1 MRLTWISLSFVSLAF
16 LPGRAA
22 AQVDAAD
29 LPDAPGASTL
39 HEKYG
44 FSGMILSK
52 INGSAEMLTAADLDG
67 DGCFEL
73 AIVNNDRAKIEL
85 FYKAEEGGDLG
96 DVEAP
101 DPQKVNELADEVYF
115 RRKAHATEEKVTSLA
130 LADLDGDGRGDLI
143 YTGDSGKLT
152 IAFQDAEGRFAR
164 ELRLDVEGCS
174 TSWHALRP
182 ADLNGDGRKD
192 LAVLGREATYF
203 FLQADDGRFP
213 ERQKFANATRDAGSF
228 QVLDL
233 NGDGHPDLLYVDYA
247 SEWPFRCRLGEP
259 GLAFGPEIRSR
270 FAEIRS
276 YAIGNVDADPQQE
289 IVAVRRKS
297 GRLALLS
304 FGQAAAPSAEELAL
318 SSLRSVPFEELKDAD
333 KREALLADLD
343 GDGRPELLV
352 AEPSAAR
359 VVVHRSLLGG
369 GGSSARSFPSFVGAS
384 HPRLADVDKDGALEL
399 VVAAPDEGAIGVA
412 EIDGAG
418 KLGFPAARPVPGGED
433 LLALDAADTDG
444 DGAAEIWLTLGTGAQ
459 TITKRQRRVVRLDEK
474 GGVAAEVKLGTLATD
489 PNDMWLVD
497 LDRDGKR
504 DVMIFVPKAVP
515 VILRADAAGGFADM
529 EAAKAPGLGI
539 LKDVTRP
546 ALAWGDVDG
555 DGLAELLVPGPNFVR
570 ALYLG
575 QDGTPQVVAQF
586 NLEDPAAQV
595 ARVALGDLD
604 GDNVPEVIVVE
615 RGTSSLLVLAQAA
628 GSHRRIG
635 KVDLGGILPAGLLV
649 SDLDGNGAADV
660 LALASDRFA
669 VVQNGGADPAF
680 TLAADLEVPIRD
692 AFLDQ
697 LALGDV
703 NADGEAD
710 AVLTE
715 SNQHLVT
722 ISAIHQDALEYA
734 LKFAVFEE
742 RIFERDGRGG
752 REPRE
757 IVVSDVTGDGRADVA
772 ILVHDRLIVY
782 PQE

>member
-1 MRLTWISLSFVSLAF
+1 MRLTWIALSVVSLAF

-44 FSGMILSK
+44 FSGMIISK
-52 INGSAEMLTAADLDG
+52 INGDAAMLTAADLDG
-67 DGCFEL
+67 DGCSEL

-85 FYKAEEGGDLG
+85 FFKAVEGGDLG

-101 DPQKVNELADEVYF
+101 DPERVNELADEVFF

-130 LADLDGDGRGDLI
+130 VADIDGDGRGDLI

-152 IAFQDAEGRFAR
+152 IAFQDAEQRFSR

-182 ADLNGDGRKD
+182 ADLDGDGRKD
-192 LAVLGREATYF
+192 LAVLGRDATYF

-213 ERQKFANATRDAGSF
+213 ERQKLANATRDAGSF

-233 NGDGHPDLLYVDYA
+233 NGDSHQDLLYVAYS

-276 YAIGNVDADPQQE
+276 YAIGNVDADPQVE

-343 GDGRPELLV
+343 GDTRPELLV

-359 VVVHRSLLGG
+359 IVVHRSLLGG

-384 HPRLADVDKDGALEL
+384 HPRLADLDKDGALEL

-412 EIDGAG
+412 EIDAG
-418 KLGFPAARPVPGGED
+418 GRIGFPAARAVPGGED

-444 DGAAEIWLTLGTGAQ
+444 DGAAEIWLALGTGPANS
-459 TITKRQRRVVRLDEK
+459 KRQRRVVRLD
-474 GGVAAEVKLGTLATD
+474 GAGAVAAEVKLGTLASD
-489 PNDMWLVD
+489 PNDMLLVD
-497 LDRDGKR
+497 LDRDGRR

-515 VILRADAAGGFADM
+515 VILRADAAGGFTDM

-546 ALAWGDVDG
+546 ALACGDVDG
-555 DGLAELLVPGPNFVR
+555 DGQAELLVPGPNFVR

-575 QDGTPQVVAQF
+575 ADGTPQVVAQF

-595 ARVALGDLD
+595 ARVGLGDLD
-604 GDNVPEVIVVE
+604 GDGAPEVVVVE
-615 RGTSSLLVLAQAA
+615 RAASSLLVLAQAA
-628 GSHRRIG
+628 GSHRQIG

-649 SDLDGNGAADV
+649 ADLDGNGAADV

-680 TLAADLEVPIRD
+680 TLAADLEAPIRD
-692 AFLDQ
+692 AFLEQ

-722 ISAIHQDALEYA
+722 ISAIHEDALEYA